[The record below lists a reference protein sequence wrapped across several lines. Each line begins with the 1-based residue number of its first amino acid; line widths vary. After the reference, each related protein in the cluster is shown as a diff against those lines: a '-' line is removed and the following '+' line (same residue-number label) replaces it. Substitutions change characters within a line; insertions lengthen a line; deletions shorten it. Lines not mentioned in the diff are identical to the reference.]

1 MSAATTKELGD
12 MVRAVRRRRHMTQQ
26 QLAEHAGVSRK
37 WVLLLEQGRVNPT
50 WDVVARLAAVL
61 DLDVVVRDGRGP
73 APAVTAHGAAAHLS
87 GEGRLWVGGPVDLD
101 AVLASHRETAAPVTR
116 ASNAPVGDSGPG
128 QQSGRRS

>member
-12 MVRAVRRRRHMTQQ
+12 MVRAARRRRHMTQQ

-61 DLDVVVRDGRGP
+61 DLDVVVRH
-73 APAVTAHGAAAHLS
+73 APAVTSHGGAAHLS
-87 GEGRLWVGGPVDLD
+87 GEGRLSVGGPVDLD
-101 AVLASHRETAAPVTR
+101 AVLASHRETAAPVTT
-116 ASNAPVGDSGPG
+116 ASNAPVGDGGPG
-128 QQSGRRS
+128 RPSGRRS